1 MKNFS
6 VPIVCH
12 SYPLGRLAIAEQFS
26 WLNTRLKRRY
36 SVLGANF
43 TSVPESFGI
52 LQGLSN
58 HGKSR
63 EPSSVQRKKVSS
75 GDKLNETNHFF
86 LNLRKFLYIHLVMS
100 KNSEESSTSK
110 ACTCSC
116 RTLEKRCPTQ
126 ILCKFPSSIFCN
138 SRKTLLLPENKEM
151 QITYKNIMYSPVFR
165 SGLFRCIHGYVEW
178 SGM

>member
-1 MKNFS
+1 MSRKVS
-6 VPIVCH
+6 E
-12 SYPLGRLAIAEQFS
+12 SYRDYP
-26 WLNTRLKRRY
+26 TT
-36 SVLGANF
+36 ANH
-43 TSVPESFGI
+43 ESHRN
-52 LQGLSN
+52 LRVYN
-58 HGKSR
+58 
-63 EPSSVQRKKVSS
+63 EKVSS

-86 LNLRKFLYIHLVMS
+86 LNLRKFLHIHLVMS
-100 KNSEESSTSK
+100 KNSEESSTLK

-126 ILCKFPSSIFCN
+126 ILCIFPSSIFCN

-151 QITYKNIMYSPVFR
+151 QITYKNKMYSPVFR